1 MRAIGNTLRMA
12 AVVGLLLSGITS
24 GAQGFVPGGAGGG
37 IGGGLR
43 GMVVIKGTVVCT
55 ACSVYEVRK
64 EQPVPRNLVE
74 LLRQDKRLVLQIHT
88 VNGSSLWDAPL
99 SVRWPVRVQ
108 EEVFRQLTAEEND
121 QKNVEITGILRN
133 TPLLDIATVTITG

>member
-1 MRAIGNTLRMA
+1 MVIGNILRTA
-12 AVVGLLLSGITS
+12 AIAGLLLSGVTN

-55 ACSVYEVRK
+55 ACSVHEVRK
-64 EQPVPRNLVE
+64 EQPVLRNLVE
-74 LLRQDKRLVLQIHT
+74 LLRQEERTVLQIHT

-99 SVRWPVRVQ
+99 SVRWSVRAQ
-108 EEVFRQLTAEEND
+108 DGIFRQLTAEENRH
-121 QKNVEITGILRN
+121 KEVEITGLLRN
-133 TPLLDIATVTITG
+133 TSLLDIATVTISG